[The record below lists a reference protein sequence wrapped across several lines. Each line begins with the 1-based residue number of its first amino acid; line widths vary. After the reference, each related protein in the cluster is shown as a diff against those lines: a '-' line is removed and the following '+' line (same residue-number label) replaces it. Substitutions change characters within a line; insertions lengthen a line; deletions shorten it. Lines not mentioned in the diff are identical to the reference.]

1 MLQYLVLQKSNKHI
15 FMSNLND
22 PKYASGKILQRLTAC
37 FQNYHLSLNGVFQN
51 HSILDT
57 MVFFGVFRTPFQLSF
72 HGMASFCLNTM
83 VTMLYPNTIIKLQNY
98 GILGAGQNCSI
109 VTTVAKCSI
118 VKLWF

>member
-57 MVFFGVFRTPFQLSF
+57 MVFLEYLELHSNSVF
-72 HGMASFCLNTM
+72 MAWLAF
-83 VTMLYPNTIIKLQNY
+83 
-98 GILGAGQNCSI
+98 A
-109 VTTVAKCSI
+109 
-118 VKLWF
+118 